1 MYKEIQIK
9 ECDLNKQQEKIK
21 KLMEEKKDVDARKVI
36 KNNQHNE
43 VLRREEYG

>member
-21 KLMEEKKDVDARKVI
+21 KLMEERKDVNTNKC
-36 KNNQHNE
+36 KSN
-43 VLRREEYG
+43 